1 MTTPDAITELPDL
14 DLRLR
19 RVDGTWHLE
28 CRSLDMAAEVEH
40 GAGGLHAAARQL
52 QAAANDEA
60 KALAAKTVNARKSR
74 HRLGTYGEDAMEQVR
89 FGWEIAV
96 KAMRR
101 RGQP

>member
-1 MTTPDAITELPDL
+1 MTTPDATPALPDL

-28 CRSLDMAAEVEH
+28 CRSLDVSAECPH

-60 KALAAKTVNARKSR
+60 KALAPAAERGI
-74 HRLGTYGEDAMEQVR
+74 LMAAG
-89 FGWEIAV
+89 
-96 KAMRR
+96 RR
-101 RGQP
+101 RLARLRAPLTTPTK